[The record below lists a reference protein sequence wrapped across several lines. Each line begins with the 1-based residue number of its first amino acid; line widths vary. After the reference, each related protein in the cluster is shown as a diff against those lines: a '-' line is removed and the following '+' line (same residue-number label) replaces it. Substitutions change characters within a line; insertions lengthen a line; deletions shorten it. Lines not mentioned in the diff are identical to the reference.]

1 MKYNKYLLIAFIVL
15 CLIIAY
21 QTIIVNN
28 VVERFEEKIDGK
40 QVDGKKKETASE
52 ALMKALGNTI
62 KAANTV
68 GKKMLNP
75 DLWVERMKLIN
86 KSPMD
91 LARMHIMSN
100 S

>member
-15 CLIIAY
+15 CLVLVY
-21 QTIIVNN
+21 QTLMIMNKKYTI
-28 VVERFEEKIDGK
+28 ERFEEKNND
-40 QVDGKKKETASE
+40 KKKESASE
-52 ALMKALGNTI
+52 AVMKALGNTI

-68 GKKMLNP
+68 GRKMLNP
-75 DLWVERMKLIN
+75 ELWAERMKLLN